1 MQKKILVITNQRGYN
16 EHRNF
21 LGRETKKYKVYRVR
35 DLNSIS
41 FALFKLII
49 NHSSKILLQCYS
61 GFSFK
66 KHDLVHLWNGISFRK
81 QPFVSTLEMPDY
93 MGYKEGSYLLSLK
106 RCYWKSKYCKKII
119 FISDWAQK
127 HTLLA
132 WREYYDDKTYF
143 MIKNKCTILHP
154 PQKLPV
160 SIKRK
165 DPVSC
170 IKLLFVGRDF
180 YRKGG
185 LELLYT
191 VNKLTTEKKMPLEL
205 TIISSMNLDDWP
217 INTPKEKHQK
227 ALNIIKNNKSI
238 FLHDSL
244 PNKEVLFQMQ
254 NSHILC
260 FPTYLDTY
268 GYVILEAMAYGT
280 PVIATNQRA
289 LTEVINNNTGWLLNM
304 PLNSLDSIDR
314 STDNLRLK
322 NHHLLCNLLEETLT
336 NISQNKEV
344 IDEKSKA
351 CYEYI
356 KENHNFDTHANK
368 LGTIYK
374 EAITN

>member
-1 MQKKILVITNQRGYN
+1 
-16 EHRNF
+16 
-21 LGRETKKYKVYRVR
+21 
-35 DLNSIS
+35 
-41 FALFKLII
+41 
-49 NHSSKILLQCYS
+49 
-61 GFSFK
+61 
-66 KHDLVHLWNGISFRK
+66 
-81 QPFVSTLEMPDY
+81 
-93 MGYKEGSYLLSLK
+93 
-106 RCYWKSKYCKKII
+106 
-119 FISDWAQK
+119 
-127 HTLLA
+127 
-132 WREYYDDKTYF
+132 
-143 MIKNKCTILHP
+143 
-154 PQKLPV
+154 
-160 SIKRK
+160 
-165 DPVSC
+165 
-170 IKLLFVGRDF
+170 
-180 YRKGG
+180 
-185 LELLYT
+185 
-191 VNKLTTEKKMPLEL
+191 MPLEL
-205 TIISSMNLDDWP
+205 TIISSLSLDDWP

-289 LTEVINNNTGWLLNM
+289 LTEVINNNTVWLLNM

-322 NHHLLCNLLEETLT
+322 NHHQLCKLLEETLT

-344 IDEKSKA
+344 IDKKSKA
-351 CYEYI
+351 CYDYI
-356 KENHNFDTHANK
+356 KENHNFYTHENK

>member
-1 MQKKILVITNQRGYN
+1 MKKILVITNQRGYN
-16 EHRNF
+16 ELRNF

-191 VNKLTTEKKMPLEL
+191 VNKLTTEKKCL
-205 TIISSMNLDDWP
+205 
-217 INTPKEKHQK
+217 
-227 ALNIIKNNKSI
+227 
-238 FLHDSL
+238 
-244 PNKEVLFQMQ
+244 
-254 NSHILC
+254 
-260 FPTYLDTY
+260 
-268 GYVILEAMAYGT
+268 
-280 PVIATNQRA
+280 
-289 LTEVINNNTGWLLNM
+289 
-304 PLNSLDSIDR
+304 
-314 STDNLRLK
+314 
-322 NHHLLCNLLEETLT
+322 
-336 NISQNKEV
+336 
-344 IDEKSKA
+344 
-351 CYEYI
+351 
-356 KENHNFDTHANK
+356 
-368 LGTIYK
+368 
-374 EAITN
+374 